1 MGRTVRFAGAPGP
14 APSSGFT
21 LIEVIVVTVIIAVVV
36 SATLLSVSVGERGQ
50 AQETSRRIVSL
61 MNNLSAEAILTGVAH
76 GLRWDAGARRLVAV
90 RSPATAWE
98 PASRFGAIQ
107 VPNNW
112 SLRLSLGGLDEGVD
126 LASLDG
132 DEDEQYEPRADEP
145 DADAYD
151 DEEPGAFAGR
161 GAPEPWVQFQPTG
174 LWQPGGVLQIFVD
187 QERQATLGWSATGRI
202 AFGKRIEEELP

>member
-1 MGRTVRFAGAPGP
+1 MDRTVRFAGAPGP

-36 SATLLSVSVGERGQ
+36 SATLLSVSVGERGR

-61 MNNLSAEAILTGVAH
+61 MNNLAAEAILTGVAH

-90 RSPATAWE
+90 RLPSTSWQPAA
-98 PASRFGAIQ
+98 RFGDIP

-126 LASLDG
+126 LADLGG
-132 DEDEQYEPRADEP
+132 DEPATGFD
-145 DADAYD
+145 D
-151 DEEPGAFAGR
+151 DEEETEAAERVAPEP
-161 GAPEPWVQFQPTG
+161 APEPWVQFQPTG

-202 AFGKRIEEELP
+202 AFGRRVEEELP